1 VVVRLGFY
9 TDYSTSIVKF
19 ASDTGFRSLELSAWP
34 QSALNADDTSDERL
48 AEIRRHLAEVD
59 IEISA
64 LGYYPNYLDPDKE
77 LAEEAKRYLGKVLE
91 LAHRAEVPVVA
102 TFVGQIPGAPIEDCI
117 DPIAEHF
124 NEVCARAEQL
134 GIQIAIEN
142 CPMLNHK
149 TRHGEN
155 VAYSPEIWDALFAA
169 VPSRAFG
176 LELDPSHLVYLGI
189 DYLQAVL
196 DYGDRIFHVHAKDTD
211 IDRRRRSRLGTFG
224 QAIGDVPGFG
234 NGWWRFRTPGFGEI
248 DWAAFISALISVGYR
263 GNIDI
268 EHEDE
273 VFAAAAVA
281 RVEGEADIV
290 EMLGRE
296 PNALALG
303 YRHLSQLIPP
313 YEADELLPH

>member
-1 VVVRLGFY
+1 MRLGFY
-9 TDYSTSIVKF
+9 TDYSPQIVRF
-19 ASDTGFRSLELSAWP
+19 ATETGFHSIELSAWP
-34 QSALNADDTSDERL
+34 QSSLNADEVSDQRL
-48 AEIRRHLAEVD
+48 AEIRGHLAEND

-64 LGYYPNYLDPDKE
+64 VGYYPNYLDPDKAAA
-77 LAEEAKRYLGKVLE
+77 AEARRYFGKVLE

-102 TFVGQIPGAPIEDCI
+102 TFVGQIPGAPVEDSI
-117 DPIAEHF
+117 GPIAELF
-124 NEVCARAEQL
+124 TGFCVRAEQL
-134 GIQIAIEN
+134 GLQIAIEN

-149 TRHGEN
+149 TRTGEN
-155 VAYSPEIWDALFAA
+155 IAYSPEIWDALFAA
-169 VPSRAFG
+169 VPSSVFG

-189 DYLQAVL
+189 DYVQAVL
-196 DYGDRIFHVHAKDTD
+196 DYGERIFHVHAKDTD
-211 IDRRRRSRLGTFG
+211 IDWKRRARLGMFG
-224 QAIGDVPGFG
+224 QAIGEIPGFG
-234 NGWWRFRTPGFGEI
+234 NGWWRFRAPGWGEI
-248 DWAAFISALISVGYR
+248 DWPAFISALISVGYS

-281 RVEGEADIV
+281 QVEGEADIV

-313 YEADELLPH
+313 FEANELLPH